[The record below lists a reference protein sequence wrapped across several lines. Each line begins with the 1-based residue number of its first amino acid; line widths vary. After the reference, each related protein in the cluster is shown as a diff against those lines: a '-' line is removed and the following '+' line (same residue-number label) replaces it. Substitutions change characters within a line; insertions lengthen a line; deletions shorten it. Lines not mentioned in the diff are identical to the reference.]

1 MFIFLIGCSKSKTVL
16 ICGDHICIN
25 NKEAEQYFEENL
37 SLEVKILD
45 KEKKNKVDLVQLNL
59 KRNTDNVR
67 KVSIYKKDS
76 TKKKIRSLSNKEIK
90 KIKSDIKRKEK
101 NKKNSALKPKN
112 DKKISKNNTRKNFN
126 DNKLKNKDD
135 LKKKA
140 KIKNNQNFRE
150 VADVCNIINKCN
162 IREISK
168 FLIDQNK
175 KKPFPDITVRE

>member
-76 TKKKIRSLSNKEIK
+76 TKKKIRS
-90 KIKSDIKRKEK
+90 
-101 NKKNSALKPKN
+101 
-112 DKKISKNNTRKNFN
+112 F
-126 DNKLKNKDD
+126 
-135 LKKKA
+135 
-140 KIKNNQNFRE
+140 
-150 VADVCNIINKCN
+150 
-162 IREISK
+162 
-168 FLIDQNK
+168 
-175 KKPFPDITVRE
+175 

>member
-67 KVSIYKKDS
+67 KVSIYKKD
-76 TKKKIRSLSNKEIK
+76 
-90 KIKSDIKRKEK
+90 
-101 NKKNSALKPKN
+101 
-112 DKKISKNNTRKNFN
+112 
-126 DNKLKNKDD
+126 
-135 LKKKA
+135 
-140 KIKNNQNFRE
+140 
-150 VADVCNIINKCN
+150 
-162 IREISK
+162 
-168 FLIDQNK
+168 
-175 KKPFPDITVRE
+175 

>member
-1 MFIFLIGCSKSKTVL
+1 MKFLYLIMFIFLIGCSKSKTVL

-76 TKKKIRSLSNKEIK
+76 TKKKNKIFVK
-90 KIKSDIKRKEK
+90 
-101 NKKNSALKPKN
+101 
-112 DKKISKNNTRKNFN
+112 
-126 DNKLKNKDD
+126 
-135 LKKKA
+135 
-140 KIKNNQNFRE
+140 
-150 VADVCNIINKCN
+150 
-162 IREISK
+162 
-168 FLIDQNK
+168 
-175 KKPFPDITVRE
+175 